1 MLKALMKAKLRG
13 CKRSVPGKEQC
24 SEVTPAPL
32 SLSRQV
38 NDVHVMHGR
47 PMKLEVGGHVILQA
61 K

>member
-1 MLKALMKAKLRG
+1 MKAKLRG